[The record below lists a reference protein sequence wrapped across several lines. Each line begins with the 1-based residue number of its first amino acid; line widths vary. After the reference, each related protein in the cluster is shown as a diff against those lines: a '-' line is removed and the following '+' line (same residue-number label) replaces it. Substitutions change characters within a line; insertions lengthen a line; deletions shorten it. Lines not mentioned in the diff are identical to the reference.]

1 MIRKMRNQKE
11 KKESFY
17 LVMVNYH
24 LRIEIDLVR
33 ISVAEAL
40 NMFDQLSKLNQSIS
54 ADDTHRL
61 LVNNSRRYD
70 KS

>member
-11 KKESFY
+11 FSTPKAEVGKTKLTIRYFLFSY
-17 LVMVNYH
+17 GPNYH

-40 NMFDQLSKLNQSIS
+40 NMFDQL
-54 ADDTHRL
+54 
-61 LVNNSRRYD
+61 
-70 KS
+70 